1 MYMKRALFLGFAP
14 LLILMAGCGDGP
26 KLDIPGF
33 GSKMTEEEKI
43 AKLLEEV
50 QRGMETRKVYQVM
63 AHVSENYADQEGRDY
78 EGIRRYLNDIMK
90 NYREIVIRRTNPTI
104 VIEGDRARAVD
115 AFGTRAE
122 PDSGQVPP
130 LNIQGQVSVY
140 LEREAGEWKIVEWGD
155 IS

>member
-1 MYMKRALFLGFAP
+1 MKRALVAGFAP
-14 LLILMAGCGDGP
+14 LLILLAGCAGGP
-26 KLDIPGF
+26 SIEIPGF

-43 AKLLEEV
+43 AKILDDV

-63 AHVSENYADQEGRDY
+63 SHVSEHYMDQEGRDY

-90 NYREIVIRRTNPTI
+90 NYREIVIRRSSPTI

-115 AFGTRAE
+115 PFGTRAE
-122 PDSGQVPP
+122 PDSGRVPP

-140 LEREAGEWKIVEWGD
+140 LEREDGEWKIVEWGA